1 MAGAYNMKLEIIELK
16 DRKAKFV
23 LTDVTP
29 AFANGLRRAMIADVP
44 KMAIDYVDLYDNT
57 SVLFDEML
65 ALRLG
70 LIPLKTNPDMYQ
82 LQSECECKGAGCS
95 LCQVSLTLSAEGPC
109 VVHSSDLKSSDP
121 ETVPVDSNIPIIE
134 LKQGQK
140 VVLTGVARLGFSRE
154 HAKFQPTCA
163 AGYKNVPVVT
173 ISDKCDMCKA
183 CIDECPRGV
192 FKIEKNK
199 LVVTDQY
206 KCSMCKLCVDI
217 CDAGAIDV
225 SSDNKAFLFTIETD
239 GSYSAQEIITRAAKS
254 IKDRAASLSET
265 LEAF

>member
-44 KMAIDYVDLYDNT
+44 KMAIDYVDIYDNT

-70 LIPLKTNPDMYQ
+70 LIPLKTNLDMYQ
-82 LQSECECKGAGCS
+82 LQSECECKGAGCA
-95 LCQVSLTLSAEGPC
+95 LCQVSLSVSAEGPC
-109 VVHSSDLKSSDP
+109 VVHSSDMKSSDP

-140 VVLTGVARLGFSRE
+140 VVVSGTARLGYSRE
-154 HAKFQPTCA
+154 HAKFQPVCA
-163 AGYKNVPVVT
+163 AGYKNVPIVT
-173 ISDKCDMCKA
+173 VSDKCDMCKA

-217 CDAGAIDV
+217 CDAGAIDI
-225 SSDNKAFLFTIETD
+225 SEDKKAFLFTIETD

-254 IKDRAASLSET
+254 MKDRAAKLSEI